1 MSALIP
7 VVVVVLALAAAGFIA
22 WIAWDL
28 TSKETQDVLE
38 RALGRKG
45 VSSDTDGTLPPP
57 GNQPSAAGDKSG
69 KEPKG
74 PP

>member
-7 VVVVVLALAAAGFIA
+7 FAVVLLALAAAGFIA

-38 RALGRKG
+38 RALGQKASG
-45 VSSDTDGTLPPP
+45 TDDASPPD
-57 GNQPSAAGDKSG
+57 QPFPAGGQSVQEP
-69 KEPKG
+69 KEPL
-74 PP
+74 

>member
-7 VVVVVLALAAAGFIA
+7 VVVVIFALAAAGFIA

-38 RALGRKG
+38 RALGRQD
-45 VSSDTDGTLPPP
+45 VSSDSDGASPPP
-57 GNQPSAAGDKSG
+57 GRQPAAAGETFG
-69 KEPKG
+69 REPKEPL
-74 PP
+74 